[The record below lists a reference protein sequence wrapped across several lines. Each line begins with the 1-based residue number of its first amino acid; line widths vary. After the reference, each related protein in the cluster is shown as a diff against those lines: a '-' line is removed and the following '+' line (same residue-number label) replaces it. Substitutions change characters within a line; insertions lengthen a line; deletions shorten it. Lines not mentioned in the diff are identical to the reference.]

1 MPISPVS
8 QKVKGFYSLCEML
21 VDILYSYVFE
31 QGDETNGVCWGICVY
46 IALQEC
52 CGLLAS
58 LILDFAGLMTKK
70 NP

>member
-31 QGDETNGVCWGICVY
+31 QGDETNGVC
-46 IALQEC
+46 
-52 CGLLAS
+52 
-58 LILDFAGLMTKK
+58 
-70 NP
+70 